1 MLYQNGEVLG
11 NPSPM
16 SKRSERIERNVEGW
30 IPKKFWWSMDNVRQ
44 TFNHYQPFPAD
55 AERMPKGMNFS
66 WWHSASLRIPPQA
79 NQQRKVEPTAWVA
92 EEANP
97 IVECESGKSMKIIKS
112 GWNFLKQ
119 GFSPIAVNI
128 SISFSNIHSTGNPL
142 ILQHSH
148 KLKIEKGSEKLSK
161 QYCNLVK
168 SIQARF
174 LSFVQLKPSFKKF

>member
-1 MLYQNGEVLG
+1 MSRGGSRKVLVEHEQC
-11 NPSPM
+11 PSDIQSLSTLPCWCW
-16 SKRSERIERNVEGW
+16 KNA
-30 IPKKFWWSMDNVRQ
+30 Q
-44 TFNHYQPFPAD
+44 
-55 AERMPKGMNFS
+55 NFS

-92 EEANP
+92 EQANP
-97 IVECESGKSMKIIKS
+97 IVECESGKSMEMIKS
-112 GWNFLKQ
+112 GWKILKQ
-119 GFSPIAVNI
+119 GFSSIAVNI

>member
-1 MLYQNGEVLG
+1 
-11 NPSPM
+11 M

-30 IPKKFWWSMDNVRQ
+30 IPKSFVGARTMSFRHSIIINPSLLMLKECQNG
-44 TFNHYQPFPAD
+44 
-55 AERMPKGMNFS
+55 KNFS

-92 EEANP
+92 EQANP

-112 GWNFLKQ
+112 GWKIFKQ

>member
-1 MLYQNGEVLG
+1 MLYQNGEVNWEIHPQCPRDPRGLREMSRG
-11 NPSPM
+11 GKSFGGALTMSVRHSIIINPSLLM
-16 SKRSERIERNVEGW
+16 LKEC
-30 IPKKFWWSMDNVRQ
+30 Q
-44 TFNHYQPFPAD
+44 
-55 AERMPKGMNFS
+55 KGKNFS

-92 EEANP
+92 EQANP
-97 IVECESGKSMKIIKS
+97 IVECESGKSMEMIKS
-112 GWNFLKQ
+112 GWKILKQ

-168 SIQARF
+168 SII
-174 LSFVQLKPSFKKF
+174 VKPS